1 MKMISNARYYCFTT
15 IPPRHQKDDKR
26 GADMHLLD
34 TILRKL
40 SKGIPLDPHHKDYA
54 LTGNYKG
61 FRECHI

>member
-1 MKMISNARYYCFTT
+1 MLDIIASPQFRRDIKKMT
-15 IPPRHQKDDKR
+15 KR
-26 GADMHLLD
+26 GVDMHLLD

>member
-1 MKMISNARYYCFTT
+1 MLDIIASPQFRRDIKKMT
-15 IPPRHQKDDKR
+15 KR

-54 LTGNYKG
+54 LTRNYKG